1 VTEFATMVLSD
12 GRTLEYADTGPASGG
27 TLVFHHGTPGSGS
40 QTRYLRSAC
49 AERGLRLV
57 TPTRAGYA
65 QSTRREGRSVADV
78 APDTAALLDHLGIDR
93 ALVGGASGG
102 GPHSLACAAL
112 LPDRFAASLVV
123 AGVAP
128 YDSPGLDFLAGMGDD
143 NITEFSAALAGEGP
157 LREFLEGEIPGLKEA
172 TAAGLIRALQS
183 LLPAVDVAALTGDV
197 GEDLAGGMVHAVSTG
212 IDGWF
217 DDDYAFLKP
226 WGFDLASIAVPVS
239 LWQGDQD
246 LMVPFAHGAWLA
258 GALPTARVHLEAGQG
273 HLSISVASIGRMLDE
288 LVALAA
294 P

>member
-1 VTEFATMVLSD
+1 MTHFATMVLPD
-12 GRTLEYADTGPASGG
+12 GRTLEYADTGTGATG

-40 QTRYLRSAC
+40 QTRYLTDAC
-49 AERGLRLV
+49 VERGLRLV

-65 QSTRREGRSVADV
+65 QSTRREGRSVADI
-78 APDTAALLDHLGIDR
+78 ASDTAALLDHLGIER

-128 YDSPGLDFLAGMGDD
+128 YDAAGLDFLAGMGAD

-172 TAAGLIRALQS
+172 TAAGLIRSLAS
-183 LLPAVDVAALTGDV
+183 LLPAVDVASLTGDV
-197 GEDLAGGMVHAVSTG
+197 GEDLAVGMVHAVSTG
-212 IDGWF
+212 VDGWL
-217 DDDYAFLKP
+217 DDDYAFLSS
-226 WGFDLASIAVPVS
+226 WGFGLSSIEIPVS

-246 LMVPFAHGAWLA
+246 LMVPFAHGQWLA
-258 GALPTARVHLEAGQG
+258 GALPAARVHLEVGQG

-288 LVALAA
+288 LVALAGW
-294 P
+294 